1 MRVRVLQSHVL
12 GGSGIAHAGDVIELD
27 DHVAQSR
34 IRMRYVEPVTDP
46 PSPAGPSGPVSP
58 AETESDPVA
67 SAEGAAT
74 PDPAGASDPP
84 SEPEA
89 AAPAAEPT
97 NPETGNPAA
106 TGRRSRR

>member
-12 GGSGIAHAGDVIELD
+12 GAAGVARTGDTVELD
-27 DHVAQSR
+27 EHVAQSR
-34 IRMRYVEPVTDP
+34 IRMGYVEPVTEP
-46 PSPAGPSGPVSP
+46 PSPADPSGPVSP
-58 AETESDPVA
+58 AETDADPVA